1 MKKILLIA
9 ASAMMVFASCS
20 KVDINYAN
28 DGQPQEIAMFAVNK
42 NMTKAPVAGT
52 AFKGGDNMRVS
63 AYLAKTD
70 DANKNNTG
78 SYFTNV
84 LFSKKGEYWTGGWY
98 WPLSSATMNFVAVTE
113 IGGGVTLGDSKTS
126 STGEGVFTVTLD
138 NNAAATT
145 SQTDLMYAVGRGT
158 NQGNSTDV
166 TPVDMKFKHAL
177 AWVNFAFKT
186 NVENV
191 ITIKSVELTARYNGT
206 LTVTPDKYTSPT
218 ETLSAEASW
227 SEKNNNEVMGI
238 KVPNVDNTEVMG
250 DLNVPVDYDVNTDGD
265 QFAPYGN
272 GLLVVPGT
280 SSDTD
285 TFFTIVYTIKQKNN
299 GDPVEYT
306 YKHLL
311 KNTTWAEGKKYT
323 YNININLQEIE
334 VNPSVIDWNSD
345 SGNTSN
351 VPLG

>member
-1 MKKILLIA
+1 MKKIFLIA
-9 ASAMMVFASCS
+9 ASAMMVFASCT
-20 KVDINYAN
+20 KVNVNYPDN
-28 DGQPQEIAMFAVNK
+28 GQPQEIALFSVNK
-42 NMTKAPVAGT
+42 NMVKAPVSGT
-52 AFKGGDNMRVS
+52 TFSAADNMRVS
-63 AYLAKTD
+63 AYLAQTGD
-70 DANKNNTG
+70 EYNTG

-84 LFSKKGEYWTGGWY
+84 LFSKTGESAYWTGGWY

-113 IGGGVTLGDSKTS
+113 IGGGVTLGDNKTS
-126 STGEGVFTVTLD
+126 STEAGVFTVTLD
-138 NNAAATT
+138 NNAATTT

-158 NQGNSTDV
+158 SSGNASDISAIGMV
-166 TPVDMKFKHAL
+166 FEHAL

-206 LTVTPDKYTSPT
+206 LTVTPSNYASPT
-218 ETLSAEASW
+218 EALSATASW
-227 SEKNNNEVMGI
+227 SEKNADEVIGI
-238 KVPNVDNTEVMG
+238 KVPNEGNSSVMG
-250 DLNVPVDYDVNTDGD
+250 DLNVPLDYDDQIDGH

-285 TFFTIVYTIKQKNN
+285 TFFTIVYTIKQNNN
-299 GDPVEYT
+299 GDPVQYT

-311 KNTTWAEGKKYT
+311 NNTTWAEGKKYT

-334 VNPSVIDWNSD
+334 VNPSITDWENQ
-345 SGNTSN
+345 TAVE